1 MERVVPEGAIVIL
14 PCPVHADPDTLF
26 FEWLR
31 DREPLGAFADERY
44 RIQGNGAL
52 KIKSVVPEDT
62 GLYVCRA
69 VNGFGKAHVNVT
81 LIVLSKYLKFAFS
94 FLSFSV
100 HFSLS
105 MSQRCNHVIPRDL
118 WDRVNLSINP
128 R

>member
-1 MERVVPEGAIVIL
+1 MAIFLILGPPRLLPEAYDLERVVPEGAMVLL

-31 DREPLGAFADERY
+31 DREPLGSFADERY
-44 RIQGNGAL
+44 RVQGNGAL

-81 LIVLSKYLKFAFS
+81 LIVLSTYYHFHYFV
-94 FLSFSV
+94 FLFY
-100 HFSLS
+100 
-105 MSQRCNHVIPRDL
+105 QRYD
-118 WDRVNLSINP
+118 
-128 R
+128 